1 MPNSH
6 KKSWSVFNLGP
17 RYQNH
22 LIHEHGVVFDVEYLI
37 KISIHKRDHKNQ
49 LPDFVDP
56 SEKIVKKEVEK
67 TRQIKEEKSDI
78 ESKLEMVTIE
88 IQTDPTNEENSVT
101 SGLCVKC
108 NKSPVLTANLNE
120 EANGS
125 AGIGYES
132 GYF

>member
-1 MPNSH
+1 M
-6 KKSWSVFNLGP
+6 
-17 RYQNH
+17 
-22 LIHEHGVVFDVEYLI
+22 
-37 KISIHKRDHKNQ
+37 
-49 LPDFVDP
+49 PDFVDP
-56 SEKIVKKEVEK
+56 FSEKIVKKEVEK

-78 ESKLEMVTIE
+78 ESKPEMVTIE

-101 SGLCVKC
+101 SGMCVKC

-132 GYF
+132 GYFWLDILTHNLFN

>member
-1 MPNSH
+1 M
-6 KKSWSVFNLGP
+6 
-17 RYQNH
+17 
-22 LIHEHGVVFDVEYLI
+22 
-37 KISIHKRDHKNQ
+37 
-49 LPDFVDP
+49 PDFVDP
-56 SEKIVKKEVEK
+56 SEKLVKKEVEK

-78 ESKLEMVTIE
+78 ESKPEMVTIE

-101 SGLCVKC
+101 SCVKC

>member
-1 MPNSH
+1 M
-6 KKSWSVFNLGP
+6 
-17 RYQNH
+17 
-22 LIHEHGVVFDVEYLI
+22 D
-37 KISIHKRDHKNQ
+37 
-49 LPDFVDP
+49 
-56 SEKIVKKEVEK
+56 
-67 TRQIKEEKSDI
+67 
-78 ESKLEMVTIE
+78 TIE

-101 SGLCVKC
+101 SCVKC

>member
-1 MPNSH
+1 MPNLH
-6 KKSWSVFNLGP
+6 KKSWSVFNPGP

-37 KISIHKRDHKNQ
+37 KISIHKRDHKGQ

-78 ESKLEMVTIE
+78 ESKPEMVTIE